1 MPAFGFF
8 SRSGSQKPSREPISV
23 EDQAALLDDRQ
34 QRSSSSSPRWA
45 TGANV
50 PNRAAQACTSVQ
62 VDIDLYKGMAQSPY
76 DRTDTSYSTPVG
88 TSYYTKAARSP
99 PQAAGASSQ
108 WISHPR
114 SLTAAET
121 PAFMRCPTMC
131 YATCV
136 VLLLLF
142 VLMIVSNLAVFPFTH
157 HATPFLSS
165 LMELLSSA
173 EHLLLSTKPPWTV
186 TGGKPPP
193 PPPPH
198 HFG

>member
-1 MPAFGFF
+1 
-8 SRSGSQKPSREPISV
+8 
-23 EDQAALLDDRQ
+23 
-34 QRSSSSSPRWA
+34 
-45 TGANV
+45 
-50 PNRAAQACTSVQ
+50 
-62 VDIDLYKGMAQSPY
+62 
-76 DRTDTSYSTPVG
+76 
-88 TSYYTKAARSP
+88 
-99 PQAAGASSQ
+99 
-108 WISHPR
+108 
-114 SLTAAET
+114 
-121 PAFMRCPTMC
+121 MC

-173 EHLLLSTKPPWTV
+173 EHLLFSTKPPWTV